1 MDNRRNI
8 ASLRIFGPIIDAIV
22 VGLTFFTA
30 IVGRESFRSIWP
42 YDIIPSAGETLQPL
56 SQQTHI
62 ELLVIIIPVW
72 CFFLWTQNTY
82 ELPRANRTDLLFI
95 RIVRSTAMS
104 TVALLA
110 LLFAL
115 GLTVGISRSLI
126 IFFAGLSALTV
137 FLARRAM
144 IAVIRHLRKRGL
156 DSHNIVVIGTLA
168 EAAPFIRT
176 IKAHEDWGIRVT
188 GAVLPDNTVC
198 DKGTAEELNVPVLGE
213 LSGLAKILER
223 HPIHQVFVTG
233 RTWEKG
239 ELYKVAD
246 SCEELGVQFSMDA
259 NFLGLRVAK
268 ADLQDIEGWSVLSF
282 TSTPSSAEAMAVKRI
297 LDIVASLTALAL
309 LSPIFLFTAISIKLY
324 DGGPVFF
331 AQERSG
337 LFGRTFKMWKFRS
350 MVINAEELR
359 SELEN
364 QNEMGGPVF
373 KIKKDPRIT
382 GFGRFIRK
390 TSIDELPQIW
400 NVLMGDMS
408 LVGPRPPIPA
418 EVEKYERWQMRR
430 LSMRPGIT
438 CIWQVSGRNNI
449 DFDSWMKLDLQY
461 IDNWTLFLDIKL
473 ILKTV
478 PVVLLRKGA
487 S

>member
-22 VGLTFFTA
+22 VGLTYLSA
-30 IVGRESFRSIWP
+30 IAGREAFRKAWP
-42 YDIIPSAGETLQPL
+42 YDIIPSTGETLQPL
-56 SQQTHI
+56 SEQTHI

-95 RIVRSTAMS
+95 RVVRSIAIS

-115 GLTVGISRSLI
+115 GLTVGVSRSLI
-126 IFFAGLSALTV
+126 VFFAALSTLTV
-137 FLARRAM
+137 FISRRFM
-144 IAVIRHLRKRGL
+144 ISVIRHLRKRGL
-156 DSHNIVVIGTLA
+156 DSHNIVVIGTLT
-168 EAAPFIRT
+168 EAAPFIRS
-176 IKAHEDWGIRVT
+176 IQAHEDWGIRVI
-188 GAVLPDNTVC
+188 GVVLPDENSV
-198 DKGTAEELNVPVLGE
+198 DGEDLGE
-213 LSGLAKILER
+213 PRVPMLGTLSELSKILEQ

-233 RTWEKG
+233 RAWEKN
-239 ELYKVAD
+239 ELYKIAD

-297 LDIVASLTALAL
+297 LDIVASLVALIL
-309 LSPIFLFTAISIKLY
+309 LSPIFLITAVIIKLS
-324 DGGPVFF
+324 DGGPVLFG
-331 AQERSG
+331 QERSG

-350 MVINAEELR
+350 MVINAEALKEK
-359 SELEN
+359 LES

-382 GFGRFIRK
+382 RFGRFIRK
-390 TSIDELPQIW
+390 SSIDELPQIW
-400 NVLMGDMS
+400 NVLKGDMS
-408 LVGPRPPIPA
+408 LVGPRPPIPS

-461 IDNWTLFLDIKL
+461 IDNWTLFLDVKL

>member
-1 MDNRRNI
+1 LDNRRNI

-22 VGLTFFTA
+22 VGLTYLSA
-30 IVGRESFRSIWP
+30 IAGREAFRKAWP
-42 YDIIPSAGETLQPL
+42 YDIIPSTGETLQPL
-56 SQQTHI
+56 SEQTHI

-95 RIVRSTAMS
+95 RVVRSIAIS

-115 GLTVGISRSLI
+115 GLTVGVSRSLI
-126 IFFAGLSALTV
+126 VFFAALSTLTV
-137 FLARRAM
+137 FISRRFM
-144 IAVIRHLRKRGL
+144 ISVIRHLRKRGL
-156 DSHNIVVIGTLA
+156 DSHNIVVIGTLT
-168 EAAPFIRT
+168 EAAPFIRS
-176 IKAHEDWGIRVT
+176 IQAHEDWGIRVI
-188 GAVLPDNTVC
+188 GVVLPDENSV
-198 DKGTAEELNVPVLGE
+198 DGEDLGE
-213 LSGLAKILER
+213 PRVPMLGTLSELSKILEQ

-233 RTWEKG
+233 RAWEKN
-239 ELYKVAD
+239 ELYKIAD

-297 LDIVASLTALAL
+297 LDIVASLVALIL
-309 LSPIFLFTAISIKLY
+309 LSPIFLITAVIIKLS
-324 DGGPVFF
+324 DGGPVLFG
-331 AQERSG
+331 QERSG

-350 MVINAEELR
+350 MVINAEALKEK
-359 SELEN
+359 LES

-382 GFGRFIRK
+382 RFGRFIRK
-390 TSIDELPQIW
+390 SSIDELPQIW
-400 NVLMGDMS
+400 NVLKGDMS
-408 LVGPRPPIPA
+408 LVGPRPPIPS

-461 IDNWTLFLDIKL
+461 IDNWTLFLDVKL